1 MTESE
6 RLILQMAGSP
16 EFSGIPFGSRISIC
30 GKGSTSDVYR
40 RIGVGT
46 RLLIGDPSSPDSVE
60 VRVTSI
66 LPPVSA
72 VDARFGIVPALEK
85 VGWDM
90 SDYPKWPAEPV
101 WVLPNEAP
109 AHD

>member
-60 VRVTSI
+60 VQVTEVLS
-66 LPPVSA
+66 PGE
-72 VDARFGIVPALEK
+72 VDGRFGIVPALATR
-85 VGWDM
+85 GWDLG
-90 SDYPKWPAEPV
+90 DYPEWPREPV
-101 WVLPNEAP
+101 WVLP

>member
-16 EFSGIPFGSRISIC
+16 EFSGIPFGSRISIRSN
-30 GKGSTSDVYR
+30 GSKSDVYR

-60 VRVTSI
+60 VRVISI
-66 LPPVSA
+66 FPPGSA
-72 VDARFGIVPALEK
+72 IDARFGIVPALK
-85 VGWDM
+85 TVGWDM
-90 SDYPKWPAEPV
+90 SDYPEWPADPV
-101 WVLPNEAP
+101 WVLPSEAP